1 MVLRTDSKRRP
12 TSASRFGV
20 RGSAP
25 SMILRSVRPRRHVD
39 DLELDPVRILEEHRV
54 VARSVLGK
62 FSRRAV
68 KRGQIPR
75 SHESLAGPVHL
86 LAPIDAESE
95 VIQSRFLAMEAAPG
109 EACLGRDEPDVH
121 TPVGERGHIA
131 LVVDGAPLEIAKEIP
146 VEGQRRP
153 RRSHIDLDMVKAR
166 RHAYQ
171 NFSHLTLLRSMP
183 FLTSTSRTA
192 LTVSPPPHTY
202 TTSLSTL
209 WTSRSTTAAAS
220 PVSPRHP
227 AGASRTAVTYA
238 KPGYRRARE
247 RNSSS

>member
-1 MVLRTDSKRRP
+1 MVLRADSKRRS
-12 TSASRFGV
+12 TRASRFGV
-20 RGSAP
+20 KGSAP
-25 SMILRSVRPRRHVD
+25 SMILRSARPRRHVD
-39 DLELDPVRILEEHRV
+39 DLELDSVRILEEHRV
-54 VARSVLGK
+54 VARSVLGE
-62 FSRRAV
+62 FSRPAV
-68 KRGQIPR
+68 ERRQTPR
-75 SHESLAGPVHL
+75 SHEPLAEPVDS

-95 VIQSRFLAMEAAPG
+95 VIQSRSLAMEAAPG
-109 EACLGRDEPDVH
+109 EARLGRDEPDVH
-121 TPVGERGHIA
+121 APIRERGHIA
-131 LVVDGAPLEIAKEIP
+131 LVVDGPPFEIAEEIP
-146 VEGQRRP
+146 VEGQR
-153 RRSHIDLDMVKAR
+153 SHVDLDMVEVR

-209 WTSRSTTAAAS
+209 WTSRSTAVAAS

-227 AGASRTAVTYA
+227 AGASRTAVTYV